1 MCLHILFAFLHPLLL
16 LRLQIKLSF
25 HNKIF
30 IANCGNSRSII
41 SVNFGKTISQL
52 SLDHTPN
59 LQSEKKRIEIR
70 KGKIIKN
77 EETMNIPRIIPG
89 CLKVTRTIGDFQIKS
104 PLTGGIKE
112 LIISTPDI
120 IEIDINSKI
129 DFIFIANDF
138 V

>member
-1 MCLHILFAFLHPLLL
+1 MLSNPFSLITNSFNKIDNFLLTKCENNYLNVNPYDQSGSCAHI
-16 LRLQIKLSF
+16 IISF

-89 CLKVTRTIGDFQIKS
+89 GLKVTRTIGDFQIKS
-104 PLTGGIKE
+104 PLTGE
-112 LIISTPDI
+112 
-120 IEIDINSKI
+120 
-129 DFIFIANDF
+129 
-138 V
+138 